1 MSNASIGHHAITVA
15 RRALIIQRVLV
26 EEWTSAKAAAT
37 FGVSERQ
44 VEKWVADYRWRG
56 MASLRHAGGGRI
68 TGKLA
73 QVKVLQPVRE
83 IGISMAGALRRI
95 FEPQPCVRPAS
106 LRHSKHDRIGGE

>member
-1 MSNASIGHHAITVA
+1 MSNASFGHHAITLA

-44 VEKWVADYRWRG
+44 VEKWVADYRRRG

-83 IGISMAGALRRI
+83 IGISMADAVRRI
-95 FEPQPCVRPAS
+95 FEPQPFVRPLPS
-106 LRHSKHDRIGGE
+106 RRSNDDRIGGE